1 MARLSEEQIQKIWEV
16 YAKVGTYVGTAKICG
31 NSVSTVKKYVE
42 LGNKN
47 TKNKEPKKERILF
60 SGEIPPISQI
70 KIPEKEFRGDWLCLS
85 DKELI
90 EIAELRKEI

>member
-1 MARLSEEQIQKIWEV
+1 MAKLSEEKIQQIIET
-16 YAKVGTYVGTAKICG
+16 YSIVGTYSGTAKKVG
-31 NSVSTVKKYVE
+31 VSPSTVKKYVE

-60 SGEIPPISQI
+60 SGEILPIYQI

-85 DKELI
+85 DEELI